1 MAVTA
6 GTVQP
11 VTLNLEGVNDI
22 LQGSTYYREFA
33 VTLNGSPFDLTQ
45 WTGGSKGVR
54 CQLRQTKDNPTVIA
68 TPTVTI
74 KSPASAGVIT
84 ISMSSTVTAGIAV
97 ASGVFDIEL
106 FDGSVSPELVDRVV
120 EGAWALST
128 EVTRP

>member
-1 MAVTA
+1 MTVTA

-45 WTGGSKGVR
+45 WTGGSKGAR
-54 CQLRQTKDNPTVIA
+54 CQLRQNKDGPVIASPTVA
-68 TPTVTI
+68 I

-84 ISMSSTVTAGIAV
+84 ISMSSTVTAGIEV
-97 ASGVFDIEL
+97 TTGVFDIEL
-106 FDGSVSPELVDRVV
+106 FDGTVSPELVDRVI
-120 EGAWALST
+120 EGSWNLST
-128 EVTRP
+128 EVTKP

>member
-1 MAVTA
+1 MTVTA

-45 WTGGSKGVR
+45 WTGGSKGAR
-54 CQLRQTKDNPTVIA
+54 CQLKQTKDGSVIA
-68 TPTVTI
+68 TPTVAI

-84 ISMSSTVTAGIAV
+84 ISMSSTVTAAIV
-97 ASGVFDIEL
+97 VTSGVFDIEL
-106 FDGSVSPELVDRVV
+106 FDGSVSPELVDRVI
-120 EGAWALST
+120 EGAWSLST
-128 EVTRP
+128 EVTKP

>member
-1 MAVTA
+1 MSVTA

-11 VTLNLEGVNDI
+11 VTLNMQGDNAI

-45 WTGGSKGVR
+45 WTGGSKGAR

-68 TPTVTI
+68 TPTVAI

-84 ISMSSTVTAGIAV
+84 ISMSSTVTAGISV
-97 ASGVFDIEL
+97 TSGFFDIEL
-106 FDGSVSPELVDRVV
+106 FDGTVSPELVDRPV
-120 EGAWALST
+120 EGEWALVT